1 MYLYIS
7 GVCQFITGDDYLKE
21 FYPDAVGNMHTNFW
35 ALGGFTVS
43 FVVFTVIAFKIRG
56 IPNLN

>member
-1 MYLYIS
+1 M
-7 GVCQFITGDDYLKE
+7 KE
-21 FYPDAVGNMHTNFW
+21 FYPDAVDNMHTNFW

>member
-1 MYLYIS
+1 M
-7 GVCQFITGDDYLKE
+7 KE
-21 FYPDAVGNMHTNFW
+21 FYPDAVDNMHTNFG

-43 FVVFTVIAFKIRG
+43 FVVFTIIAFKIRG